1 MKLAAAVLLLLGFSI
16 ATAQPDETAAS
27 KRSAYPK
34 LEHKPPT
41 STKPRTTAA
50 EQEKLEKIKK
60 ELNSARDH
68 QSPAKTKESGSSAKA
83 EKPLG
88 YIHGRGLR
96 CG

>member
-50 EQEKLEKIKK
+50 EQEKLIK
-60 ELNSARDH
+60 ELSNARDRLS
-68 QSPAKTKESGSSAKA
+68 QPKNNESAARAKA
-83 EKPLG
+83 KKP
-88 YIHGRGLR
+88 
-96 CG
+96 